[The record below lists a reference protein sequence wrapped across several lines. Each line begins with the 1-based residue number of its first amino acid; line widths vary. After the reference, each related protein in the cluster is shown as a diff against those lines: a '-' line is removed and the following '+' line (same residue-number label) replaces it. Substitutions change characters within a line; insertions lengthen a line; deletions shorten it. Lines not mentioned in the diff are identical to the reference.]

1 MYINLSNITPFME
14 KTIGAGS
21 AIIDKLLDGGYETG
35 VITTIYGPAG
45 SGKTNLC
52 MLCVKEVA
60 EEGKTVIYIDT
71 EGSFSVNRFMQVCK
85 NYKKV
90 LEKVILLRPVSFLEQ
105 KRALNELRK
114 IVNDQI
120 GLIVVDTIST
130 FYRLEVGDGR
140 ESIYETNRQFGQ
152 QLSALFELASKNNIP
167 IIVTS
172 QVYSSMKGDDSE
184 IRIVGGDILR
194 HSSKCMIE
202 LKKENSNRVAILTYH
217 RSIPEGKKIAF
228 KITESGISA
237 V

>member
-1 MYINLSNITPFME
+1 MYINVITIALFMADRIS
-14 KTIGAGS
+14 TGS
-21 AIIDKLLDGGYETG
+21 GILDKLLDGGYETG
-35 VITTIYGPAG
+35 IITTIYGPAG

-60 EEGKTVIYIDT
+60 EAGKTVIYIDT
-71 EGSFSVNRFMQVCK
+71 EGSFSVDRFMQVCK

-90 LEKVILLRPVSFLEQ
+90 LERIMLLRPVSFLEQ
-105 KRALNELRK
+105 KKALNELRK
-114 IVNDQI
+114 MVNEHI
-120 GLIVVDTIST
+120 GLIVVDTVST

-140 ESIYETNRQFGQ
+140 ESIYDTNRQFGQ
-152 QLSALFELASKNNIP
+152 QLSALFEIASKNNIP

-194 HSSKCMIE
+194 HISKCMIE

-217 RSIPEGKKIAF
+217 RSIPEGKKAAF
-228 KITESGISA
+228 KITESGIAA

>member
-1 MYINLSNITPFME
+1 MYLNPDNITFFME
-14 KTIGAGS
+14 KRVTAGS
-21 AIIDKLLDGGYETG
+21 AIIDKLLDGGYEAG

-52 MLCVKEVA
+52 MLCVKEIV

-90 LEKVILLRPVSFLEQ
+90 LENVTIIRPVSFLEQ
-105 KRALNELRK
+105 KKALNELRK

-130 FYRLEVGDGR
+130 FYRLEAGDG
-140 ESIYETNRQFGQ
+140 SIYEINRQFGA

-167 IIVTS
+167 ILVTS

-184 IRIVGGDILR
+184 IRIVGGDLLR

-217 RSIPEGKKIAF
+217 RSIPEGKKVSF